1 VSRASYLLLGV
12 AVIIF
17 ITILYSD
24 GVFDSGPD
32 QRVVKCEKLG
42 GQLVNN
48 VCIDK
53 SVIIDIN

>member
-1 VSRASYLLLGV
+1 VSRVSYLLLAAALV
-12 AVIIF
+12 IF

-32 QRVVKCEKLG
+32 QRVVKCEKLD

-53 SVIIDIN
+53 TVIIDIN